1 MYVCTYIMYVKLPLF
16 YWCVYYAC
24 WEWKLSWSF
33 CACPIVLL
41 QWRHELETFFM
52 KLDVDSDGVV
62 DWVRHVPRPIVL
74 VSATSSD

>member
-1 MYVCTYIMYVKLPLF
+1 MVCVLCMLGMEAV
-16 YWCVYYAC
+16 VV
-24 WEWKLSWSF
+24 S

-62 DWVRHVPRPIVL
+62 DWVRHVPHPIVL